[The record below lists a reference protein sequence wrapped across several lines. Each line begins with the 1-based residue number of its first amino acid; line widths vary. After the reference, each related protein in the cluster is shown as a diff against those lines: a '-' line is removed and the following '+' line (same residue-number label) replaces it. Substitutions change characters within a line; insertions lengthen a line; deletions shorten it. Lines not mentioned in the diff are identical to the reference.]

1 MALGVSDEGG
11 QCIGYLLQS
20 LLVAVGVL
28 AAISQASLAFAR
40 GGGLQPD
47 SLAASRIDM
56 PSFIAA
62 TTPARSPKPKPLQ
75 MHGRCDPMC
84 PDLPKGAPKAL

>member
-62 TTPARSPKPKPLQ
+62 TTPARSASTISVRVHTATPS
-75 MHGRCDPMC
+75 RTS
-84 PDLPKGAPKAL
+84 